1 MSLFVEADPLFTAS
15 IRDIKRPSNVD
26 VLSLQSPALAV
37 LTDFTQQNPLMMEQ
51 NTSIDEA
58 REIMKRTHT
67 KLFLV
72 IDVQESFR
80 GVITLDDLVSE
91 KVMKKMRAS
100 QLRRDELTV
109 QSVMTPKNRLQA
121 IDFKIF
127 QQATVGDLLARMKK
141 YGEQHMVVVDTSD
154 DSIRGL
160 VSAHGIAR
168 RMHSPVVINE
178 RAVLFS
184 EICQAIAV

>member
-1 MSLFVEADPLFTAS
+1 
-15 IRDIKRPSNVD
+15 
-26 VLSLQSPALAV
+26 
-37 LTDFTQQNPLMMEQ
+37 
-51 NTSIDEA
+51 
-58 REIMKRTHT
+58 
-67 KLFLV
+67 
-72 IDVQESFR
+72 
-80 GVITLDDLVSE
+80 
-91 KVMKKMRAS
+91 
-100 QLRRDELTV
+100 
-109 QSVMTPKNRLQA
+109 MTPKNRLQA

-184 EICQAIAV
+184 EICQTIAV